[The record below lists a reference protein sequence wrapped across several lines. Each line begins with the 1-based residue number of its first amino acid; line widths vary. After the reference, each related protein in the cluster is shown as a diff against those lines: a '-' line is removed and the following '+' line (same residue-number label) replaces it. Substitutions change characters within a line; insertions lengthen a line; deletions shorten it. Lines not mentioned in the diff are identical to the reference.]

1 MLSFFVKLPPN
12 HYIIRTIPTMMSL
25 FCDFCPNS
33 FAAFINNIYIYS
45 ESIDIYSLDF
55 SVLRTNFKTTLRPI
69 SHYNYIAP
77 SEYELDLPEP

>member
-1 MLSFFVKLPPN
+1 MLSFFLNN
-12 HYIIRTIPTMMSL
+12 HQIIRTIPTVTSL
-25 FCDFCPNS
+25 FCDFSPS
-33 FAAFINNIYIYS
+33 ILQPLPIYIYS

-69 SHYNYIAP
+69 SHYNYLAP